1 MKKNKLFGIAL
12 FILAF
17 SVFCTSVMSTIS
29 KYVTNVDAYFG
40 DDKEIDYTVS
50 SVFEVKTQDEL
61 FAAIN
66 QGYSYI
72 QISKDVENPL
82 IVTKAAE
89 NLDADL
95 ILDLNG
101 IEIQR
106 NGSDP
111 ILNVGKGVRL
121 TVTDTSEEQT
131 GGLYN
136 PIGSV
141 FHINDGG
148 ILTVVTGLFE
158 SGPRYSEYYSYNTNI
173 LANDNNVTKR
183 TLVEEEGQ
191 AVQFYLN
198 GHLVNSSYVA
208 PIIKSYPT
216 ATGDIIYNHG
226 NLYFDEDVTKGHTIF
241 ADTYCYYRT
250 SEDSVVSTPDPATA
264 SWYYTY
270 YVTKDAYDYVGATI
284 TGEEIASEEYIQVTI
299 YGYEDV
305 IETAKNITDYEK
317 YFAAIQMQGGTLE
330 VQEGGFYSYFGV
342 DTTACVNAS
351 GGEIKIGEGYFSSRI
366 PNATG
371 SETVSVKEDDSKA
384 FDTDYFNDFIWN
396 TADTTGS
403 QASAGESYCIL
414 NHGTDTVVSINK
426 GSFYSINNNIVC
438 MSDGKLSIGG
448 GSFKKQYLGNT
459 PMVSA
464 VTALADKTA
473 AIYMQNGSLDVTG
486 TSTCT
491 VNGDYSQGI
500 YMQNGELNVS
510 GAKYY
515 ITGKSAR
522 GINMLNG
529 VLSVDLS
536 SYTVNGAAA
545 RGINMANGKL
555 TVSNSSYTV
564 TGSNVYG
571 IYSTVSGDDNF
582 IVNNTSF
589 TLDGGDTQV
598 GIYAENGRVS
608 LKADSS
614 ASISVSGN
622 NSKGVQV
629 NGGSVIS
636 ENCNYTLN
644 GNNSYGIYVL
654 NGEVMA
660 SASTQASMTLGGA
673 SSMGIRVNGGTV
685 TSQNYNFTLDGTD
698 STGIYAENGTVKVS
712 STSSASITMHGERSK
727 GIYVNGAS
735 VTSTNYSYKLGG
747 AASMGIHSA
756 GGTVTVS
763 GGDIT
768 LNSNESCYGIYA
780 ESSDA
785 SVEFSI
791 DAINTA
797 INVGADVTTEK
808 SQGTY
813 AASIGV
819 YLSSANPNNYI
830 DLVNTNISC
839 YEIGVAVNGG
849 QLYFKDND
857 GVHNSVTTRRASA
870 IAVFGGNIVFDA
882 TTNYVIT
889 SNNTRDFSG
898 SISRASLETDGLW
911 DANSYNITLPN
922 GSYANTDG
930 IYVSGG
936 NFTANGSLSITH
948 TGLANDL
955 TLNKTYY
962 NQQIT
967 SYAVRVLGG
976 RVSLLPEGAGTV
988 NITATVGGGVYCGTS
1003 GDKSGELILGKSG
1016 AANNTVSVTAS
1027 GNRNTYAL
1035 YHGTSGANSDGD
1047 GWKWEIPVS
1056 LTGGNAVELNG
1067 GNITLNCGTYTAQF
1081 GNGILAKIPSGTE
1094 GSIQVHNGFFYGYMK
1109 CGDTPRSD
1117 FNSGSGG
1124 YSGPASSYGIK
1135 VVGGADVQ
1143 LYDGI
1148 YAGAAGG
1155 VMVTGITNYSAFSG
1169 DWAKL
1174 RIYGGVYGSESKDV
1188 YTGSTVATDGIMI
1201 FDKALVALGA
1211 YGSEDADKATVEN
1224 LTITAKLCPFSANP
1238 IKSGSRSTSEVRV
1251 YYGEYNYGQ
1260 SLVYN
1265 EGGNSANIIIYNS
1278 THSDMFTSTDRDS
1291 TNSGANGTHSYD
1303 SNTTIQYF
1311 DPADYGAYENE
1322 WQSN

>member
-1 MKKNKLFGIAL
+1 MKKNKMFGIAL

-29 KYVTNVDAYFG
+29 KYVTKIDVYFG
-40 DDKEIDYTVS
+40 DDKKIDYTVS

-121 TVTDTSEEQT
+121 TVTDTSTEQT

-141 FHINDGG
+141 FNINDGG

-158 SGPRYSEYYSYNTNI
+158 SGPRYSEYYSYNTKI
-173 LANDNNVTKR
+173 LENNNVTKR
-183 TLVEEEGQ
+183 TVVEANGEEVNFYRNGQ
-191 AVQFYLN
+191 LE
-198 GHLVNSSYVA
+198 NSSYVA
-208 PIIKSYPT
+208 PIIKSYPI
-216 ATGDIIYNHG
+216 ATGDVVYNHG
-226 NLYFDEDVTKGHTIF
+226 NLYFDEAVTKGSHTIP

-270 YVTKDAYDYVGATI
+270 YVTKDGYNYVGATI
-284 TGEEIASEEYIQVTI
+284 TSEDLESEQYIQVTI

-305 IETAKNITDYEK
+305 IQNASKIKDTTKF
-317 YFAAIQMQGGTLE
+317 FAAIQMQGGTLE

-371 SETVSVKEDDSKA
+371 IETVLVKEDDSKA
-384 FDTDYFNDFIWN
+384 FKDDYFNNFIWN
-396 TADTTGS
+396 KDDKTGS

-448 GSFKKQYLGNT
+448 GSFKKQYIGDT
-459 PMVSA
+459 PMASP

-486 TSTCT
+486 KSTCT

-500 YMQNGELNVS
+500 YMQNGELKVS
-510 GAKYY
+510 GAEYE
-515 ITGKSAR
+515 INGKAVR

-529 VLSVDLS
+529 VLSVDS
-536 SYTVNGAAA
+536 SRYTINGEAAN
-545 RGINMANGKL
+545 GINMANGKL

-589 TLDGGDTQV
+589 TLNGGDAQV

-608 LKADSS
+608 LRADSS

-644 GNNSYGIYVL
+644 GENSY
-654 NGEVMA
+654 
-660 SASTQASMTLGGA
+660 
-673 SSMGIRVNGGTV
+673 
-685 TSQNYNFTLDGTD
+685 
-698 STGIYAENGTVKVS
+698 GIYAENGTVKVS
-712 STSSASITMHGERSK
+712 ATSSAIITMQGKSSK

-735 VTSTNYSYKLGG
+735 VTSTNYNYKLQG
-747 AASMGIHSA
+747 ATSTGIHSE
-756 GGTVTVS
+756 GGTVSVS
-763 GGDIT
+763 GGEIT
-768 LNSNESCYGIYA
+768 LDSNVSCYGIYA
-780 ESSDA
+780 ESSNA

-813 AASIGV
+813 DASVGV
-819 YLSSANPNNYI
+819 YLSSVNPNNYI
-830 DLVNTNISC
+830 NLVNTNISC

-857 GVHNSVTTRRASA
+857 SVHNSVTTNRASA

-898 SISRASLETDGLW
+898 SISRSSLEADGLW
-911 DANSYNITLPN
+911 DANLYNITLPN
-922 GSYANTDG
+922 GRYANTDG

-967 SYAVRVLGG
+967 SYAIRVLGG
-976 RVSLLPEGAGTV
+976 RVSLLPEGNGAV
-988 NITATVGGGVYCGTS
+988 NITAMVGGGVYCGTS

-1035 YHGTSGANSDGD
+1035 YHGTSGQSSNGD

-1094 GSIQVHNGFFYGYMK
+1094 GSIQVHNGLFYGYMK
-1109 CGDTPRSD
+1109 CGDTPQDS
-1117 FNSGSGG
+1117 FEGGTGG

-1211 YGSEDADKATVEN
+1211 YGSDDADKATAAN

-1278 THSDMFTSTDRDS
+1278 THNDMFTSTDRDP
-1291 TNSGANGTHSYD
+1291 TNSGANGSHSYD
-1303 SNTTIQYF
+1303 NNTAKQYF
-1311 DPADYGAYENE
+1311 DPADYGNYQNE

>member
-1 MKKNKLFGIAL
+1 MKKNKLFAVAL
-12 FILAF
+12 FVLAF

-226 NLYFDEDVTKGHTIF
+226 NLYFDEDVTKGHTIY

-270 YVTKDAYDYVGATI
+270 YVTKDTYDYVGATI

-371 SETVSVKEDDSKA
+371 RETVSVKEDDSKA
-384 FDTDYFNDFIWN
+384 FDDDYFNDFIWN
-396 TADTTGS
+396 TADTRGS

-459 PMVSA
+459 PMASA

-644 GNNSYGIYVL
+644 GNNSYGIYAENGTVTASATASATISLGGASSMGVYVDAGTVTSENYNYSLLGDNSYGIYVL

-712 STSSASITMHGERSK
+712 STSSASITMHSERSK

-756 GGTVTVS
+756 GGTVSVS

-768 LNSNESCYGIYA
+768 LDSNETCYG
-780 ESSDA
+780 
-785 SVEFSI
+785 V
-791 DAINTA
+791 
-797 INVGADVTTEK
+797 
-808 SQGTY
+808 Y
-813 AASIGV
+813 AATTNNSSELSVTVDSATISVGYNSDNNKSSGTHASSIGV
-819 YLSSANPNNYI
+819 FLASLNPEHAVI
-830 DLVNTNISC
+830 LKGTNIYS
-839 YEIGVAVNGG
+839 YEVGVALSGG
-849 QLYFKDND
+849 KLDISGEGRIETK
-857 GVHNSVTTRRASA
+857 RASA
-870 IAVFGGNIVFDA
+870 IAVNGGNLTFGETSKYTVVSHN
-882 TTNYVIT
+882 TTST
-889 SNNTRDFSG
+889 ASSNVYT
-898 SISRASLETDGLW
+898 L
-911 DANSYNITLPN
+911 TLPALS
-922 GSYANTDG
+922 GGALVTQSYANTDG
-930 IYVSGG
+930 IYVDGG
-936 NFTANGSLSITH
+936 KFDSKGNLTLTH
-948 TGLANDL
+948 TGLYNATNYNDYTGL
-955 TLNKTYY
+955 VV
-962 NQQIT
+962 T
-967 SYAVRVLGG
+967 SYAIRVNGG
-976 RVSLLPEGAGTV
+976 DVSVVKGSITAEVGGGIHCAGGSITMGTVASTLSDITVKTNGEYARGTLYAIGTANGGWQSKYSITGGHAIELTGGDGDIVIYNGTYEADFGNGVAANGKGSITIHNGIFNGWMGKDSGDHADLVGKSGPSAFYGLKVIGGATV
-988 NITATVGGGVYCGTS
+988 NIHGGTFDGGNGGAFITGIDNYKNKTGSYANVYIYSGTFGHKGTS
-1003 GDKSGELILGKSG
+1003 LLDGFNIYDMANVIFG
-1016 AANNTVSVTAS
+1016 ASP
-1027 GNRNTYAL
+1027 
-1035 YHGTSGANSDGD
+1035 
-1047 GWKWEIPVS
+1047 E
-1056 LTGGNAVELNG
+1056 
-1067 GNITLNCGTYTAQF
+1067 GTYTSADDYMNAIRIYSQNATIAVNVLT
-1081 GNGILAKIPSGTE
+1081 GSEKSKAPTVEIYYGDYTE
-1094 GSIQVHNGFFYGYMK
+1094 GASGI
-1109 CGDTPRSD
+1109 
-1117 FNSGSGG
+1117 FN
-1124 YSGPASSYGIK
+1124 
-1135 VVGGADVQ
+1135 
-1143 LYDGI
+1143 
-1148 YAGAAGG
+1148 
-1155 VMVTGITNYSAFSG
+1155 
-1169 DWAKL
+1169 
-1174 RIYGGVYGSESKDV
+1174 
-1188 YTGSTVATDGIMI
+1188 
-1201 FDKALVALGA
+1201 
-1211 YGSEDADKATVEN
+1211 EN
-1224 LTITAKLCPFSANP
+1224 
-1238 IKSGSRSTSEVRV
+1238 
-1251 YYGEYNYGQ
+1251 
-1260 SLVYN
+1260 
-1265 EGGNSANIIIYNS
+1265 
-1278 THSDMFTSTDRDS
+1278 
-1291 TNSGANGTHSYD
+1291 
-1303 SNTTIQYF
+1303 SNTTVIAYNIEPGYTNVTKGAF
-1311 DPADYGAYENE
+1311 EDYKNKDAIYYVP
-1322 WQSN
+1322 